1 MLNISE
7 SLWSPSLSRLQII
20 IIIII
25 IFLEKILFTAKLTIK
40 IVFTIISLE
49 KKKTYPFETLFKIPV
64 DLKST

>member
-1 MLNISE
+1 MVTVLVKIADNNNNNN
-7 SLWSPSLSRLQII
+7 
-20 IIIII
+20 I
-25 IFLEKILFTAKLTIK
+25 IFLEKVLFTTKLTIK

>member
-1 MLNISE
+1 M
-7 SLWSPSLSRLQII
+7 SRLQII

-25 IFLEKILFTAKLTIK
+25 IFLEKILFTTKLTIK